1 MITVKKKFDGANI
14 LYHAVQYS
22 SFAEVLNTLMVASA
36 TEELKF

>member
-1 MITVKKKFDGANI
+1 MITVQKNSDGADI

-22 SFAEVLNTLMVASA
+22 SLAEMLNTSMVASA